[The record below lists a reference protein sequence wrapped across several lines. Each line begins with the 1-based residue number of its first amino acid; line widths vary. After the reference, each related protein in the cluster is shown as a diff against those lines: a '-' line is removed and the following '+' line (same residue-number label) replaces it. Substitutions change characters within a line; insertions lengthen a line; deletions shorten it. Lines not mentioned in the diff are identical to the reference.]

1 MGQLTDG
8 IEMLIQQRDSY
19 RHEAIAMGAEVERL
33 ERKAN
38 DASHIEQL
46 YLQALKDFDRLHAAA
61 AVVIEQHKQGEL
73 TDAAIYDL
81 EQAL

>member
-1 MGQLTDG
+1 MSQLTDA
-8 IEMLIQQRDSY
+8 IEALKQQRDNY
-19 RHEAIAMGAEVERL
+19 RNDAAAIRSEAERL

-38 DASHIEQL
+38 DITYIEQL
-46 YLQALKDFDRLHAAA
+46 YMQALKDFDRLHAAA

>member
-1 MGQLTDG
+1 MGQLTDA
-8 IEMLIQQRDSY
+8 IETLIQQRDSY
-19 RHEAIAMGAEVERL
+19 RHEATAMGAEVERL

-38 DASHIEQL
+38 DASYIEQL

-61 AVVIEQHKQGEL
+61 AVAIEQHKLGEL

>member
-1 MGQLTDG
+1 MGQLTDA
-8 IEMLIQQRDSY
+8 IEALMQQRDSY
-19 RHEAIAMGAEVERL
+19 RHEATAMGAEVERL

-46 YLQALKDFDRLHAAA
+46 YVQALKDLDNLQSAAM
-61 AVVIEQHKQGEL
+61 VVIELHKLGIL

-81 EQAL
+81 EQTL